1 MMMVAEVF
9 GQMALAVMAQRR
21 VAVQMM
27 GVLANGGGGGPG
39 GSDGGVLAMMTTY
52 AKRLCQCCRLRGQV
66 VMMCAW
72 Y

>member
-1 MMMVAEVF
+1 MMMVAEVV
-9 GQMALAVMAQRR
+9 GQMALAVMAQRL

-52 AKRLCQCCRLRGQV
+52 AKWLCQCCRLRGQV
-66 VMMCAW
+66 VMM
-72 Y
+72 